1 MRTHSKGGSMNTNL
15 LIVSLICL
23 MGLAAC
29 SSPGSVSGQPSVQPT
44 SSPEPITP
52 AAPAAETRPP
62 AEQFVAGRLTN
73 INMDAK
79 TFVLKDTKG
88 NAHSFAFS
96 ETTKLTRA
104 GGVRSN
110 SHRGWLVMAAGVVRQ
125 RITGMRILVIRLLVQ
140 RVPAVFKPLQHS
152 GKLLAHVHRCVELH
166 QQGASVSQLKGE
178 GTILLVQWELRK
190 PFCPR

>member
-1 MRTHSKGGSMNTNL
+1 MNTNL

-96 ETTKLTRA
+96 ETTKLTGG
-104 GGVRSN
+104 GGVRN
-110 SHRGWLVMAAGVVRQ
+110 LRGQEGKNA
-125 RITGMRILVIRLLVQ
+125 TIRYVESDNRKSAVQ
-140 RVPAVFKPLQHS
+140 IHIEVGS
-152 GKLLAHVHRCVELH
+152 
-166 QQGASVSQLKGE
+166 
-178 GTILLVQWELRK
+178 
-190 PFCPR
+190 